1 MLILEIFQRLPLADV
16 GLVLMAISMILFYT
30 TVFDA
35 LTLVLST
42 YSYKELQVLNE
53 PNKKVRIFWALLFTV
68 LPAALLFSEG
78 TLTTFQTV
86 PIIAAFPIGIVI
98 LLAIGS
104 FLRDAAQFLN
114 GR

>member
-1 MLILEIFQRLPLADV
+1 LILEIFQRLPLANL
-16 GLVLMAISMILFYT
+16 GLVLVAVSMVMFYT

-42 YSYKELQVLNE
+42 YSYKELKVLKE
-53 PNKKVRIFWALLFTV
+53 PDKKVRTFWALLFIL

-78 TLTTFQTV
+78 TLSSFQTV

-98 LLAIGS
+98 ILAIRS
-104 FLRDAAQFLN
+104 FFRDGGDFLE